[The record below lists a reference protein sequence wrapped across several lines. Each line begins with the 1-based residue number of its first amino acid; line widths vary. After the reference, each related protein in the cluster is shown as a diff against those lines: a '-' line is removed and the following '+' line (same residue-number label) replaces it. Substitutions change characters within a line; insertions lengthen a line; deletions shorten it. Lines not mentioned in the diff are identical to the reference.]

1 MFVDKPTC
9 YIKPFFGRYVFVRGD
24 YQEIFSIRSDGFT
37 LRERAICTMLTR
49 PIFRTPR
56 STAPTYVRWS
66 PQASASSS
74 CDHPTCLRKVRMR
87 SPNFFWILTH
97 ANTILNMLPMSLQT
111 ISSIYFNLLLGCV
124 LLNRVKTKLLRQG
137 GKISVS
143 KEIYTEAVR
152 RYLNINNPG
161 FKLIFLRLG
170 KGVAV

>member
-111 ISSIYFNLLLGCV
+111 ISSIYF
-124 LLNRVKTKLLRQG
+124 KTSFWLCPFEPGKNEVVTSRRQNIG
-137 GKISVS
+137 IERDLYRGR
-143 KEIYTEAVR
+143 EAI
-152 RYLNINNPG
+152 LKHKQSGI
-161 FKLIFLRLG
+161 
-170 KGVAV
+170 